1 MPQSILN
8 CLDLFRRAW
17 MILMLPLLH
26 SVRRFVHIQSDHA
39 LDLCNICSMDFEAVL
54 LLHRFLNTLITEF
67 ITLGVKHHMAGKV
80 PKSKDF
86 YKVSLCS
93 NTIVSTC
100 SVWGNI
106 STG

>member
-26 SVRRFVHIQSDHA
+26 SVRRFVHIQSDHT

-54 LLHRFLNTLITEF
+54 LLHIFLNTLIGRM
-67 ITLGVKHHMAGKV
+67 LLDLAGFHFH
-80 PKSKDF
+80 SDF
-86 YKVSLCS
+86 NRQWICFP
-93 NTIVSTC
+93 
-100 SVWGNI
+100 
-106 STG
+106 